1 MSAQPRKTP
10 ILPGFV
16 SHRNQAIKAQVFLD
30 TGNLDRTLTKRE
42 VARKCISDDIIR
54 KPDVTYHAAN
64 GKLMHSC
71 GPVELTVKIIFD
83 ELTNNID
90 TL

>member
-1 MSAQPRKTP
+1 M
-10 ILPGFV
+10 
-16 SHRNQAIKAQVFLD
+16 
-30 TGNLDRTLTKRE
+30 
-42 VARKCISDDIIR
+42 ISDDISR

-64 GKLMHSC
+64 GKLMHFC

-90 TL
+90 TSRSFTVISATHYT